1 MIDLH
6 MHSQYSDD
14 GEFAPEELVR
24 QCCECDITV
33 MSVTDHNC
41 ARANGEAEQA
51 AQRYGIRY
59 IPGIEIDCTYKGVD
73 FHVLG
78 YGIDWRSED
87 FASVE
92 ENIRR
97 QCIDGS
103 HHQLLKTQELGFPV
117 TAQEMEQLC
126 QGLYWK
132 DKWTGDLFAE
142 LLLHKPELKDHP
154 LLKPYRPDGAR
165 SDNPYVNFYWDY
177 YSQGKPCYYPFAFP
191 SMEETIR
198 MIHRNQGIAVLAHPG
213 INLKGH
219 EALLPEII
227 AMGIDGIEA
236 YSSYHSPIQAA
247 FYARIAQENRLQIT
261 CGSDYHGKT
270 KPSIF
275 LGATGCDS
283 SAEKLVYPLHSL

>member
-1 MIDLH
+1 MSALFHLYLCGRKAAEWLIAMIDLH
-6 MHSQYSDD
+6 MHSRYSDD

-103 HHQLLKTQELGFPV
+103 RQQLLKTQELGFQV
-117 TAQEMEQLC
+117 TAQEMQQLC

-142 LLLHKPELKDHP
+142 LLLVLPRM
-154 LLKPYRPDGAR
+154 LLQ
-165 SDNPYVNFYWDY
+165 S
-177 YSQGKPCYYPFAFP
+177 
-191 SMEETIR
+191 
-198 MIHRNQGIAVLAHPG
+198 
-213 INLKGH
+213 
-219 EALLPEII
+219 
-227 AMGIDGIEA
+227 
-236 YSSYHSPIQAA
+236 
-247 FYARIAQENRLQIT
+247 
-261 CGSDYHGKT
+261 
-270 KPSIF
+270 
-275 LGATGCDS
+275 GCRCTTVVS
-283 SAEKLVYPLHSL
+283 CSAESFPVSCP

>member
-92 ENIRR
+92 ENIRH

-103 HHQLLKTQELGFPV
+103 HHQLLKTQEQVDWRSVCGV
-117 TAQEMEQLC
+117 ASAQA
-126 QGLYWK
+126 G
-132 DKWTGDLFAE
+132 AE
-142 LLLHKPELKDHP
+142 
-154 LLKPYRPDGAR
+154 RP
-165 SDNPYVNFYWDY
+165 S
-177 YSQGKPCYYPFAFP
+177 AF
-191 SMEETIR
+191 ET
-198 MIHRNQGIAVLAHPG
+198 L
-213 INLKGH
+213 
-219 EALLPEII
+219 
-227 AMGIDGIEA
+227 
-236 YSSYHSPIQAA
+236 SSG
-247 FYARIAQENRLQIT
+247 RRT
-261 CGSDYHGKT
+261 VG
-270 KPSIF
+270 
-275 LGATGCDS
+275 
-283 SAEKLVYPLHSL
+283 

>member
-6 MHSQYSDD
+6 MHSRYSDD

-78 YGIDWRSED
+78 YGIDWRGED

-92 ENIRR
+92 ENIHR

-103 HHQLLKTQELGFPV
+103 HHQLLKTLINVNIVFFTFKISLGLPQRFCRQIAGTLP
-117 TAQEMEQLC
+117 C
-126 QGLYWK
+126 RY
-132 DKWTGDLFAE
+132 FI
-142 LLLHKPELKDHP
+142 
-154 LLKPYRPDGAR
+154 YR
-165 SDNPYVNFYWDY
+165 Y
-177 YSQGKPCYYPFAFP
+177 
-191 SMEETIR
+191 
-198 MIHRNQGIAVLAHPG
+198 
-213 INLKGH
+213 
-219 EALLPEII
+219 
-227 AMGIDGIEA
+227 
-236 YSSYHSPIQAA
+236 
-247 FYARIAQENRLQIT
+247 
-261 CGSDYHGKT
+261 
-270 KPSIF
+270 
-275 LGATGCDS
+275 
-283 SAEKLVYPLHSL
+283 